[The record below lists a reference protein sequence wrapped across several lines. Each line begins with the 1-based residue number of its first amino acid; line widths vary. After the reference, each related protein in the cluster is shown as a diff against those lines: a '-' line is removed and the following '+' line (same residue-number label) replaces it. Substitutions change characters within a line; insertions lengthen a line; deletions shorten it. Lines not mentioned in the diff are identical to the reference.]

1 MSDLTPYKKRFGKEV
16 ARFRDEMDN
25 LFNRFFDM
33 EIPFSKRF
41 FGDTEWSP
49 RLDVSEGKGEI
60 LVKAEIPGC
69 EAEDLDVSI
78 EGRLLTIKGEKRQ
91 EKEEKEE
98 SYHRIERSYG
108 SFSRTVELP
117 AEVDPDTIDAT
128 YKNGVL
134 KMVLKKTVASET
146 RKIEIKAG

>member
-1 MSDLTPYKKRFGKEV
+1 MSDLIPYKKRFGKEI
-16 ARFRDEMDN
+16 ARFRDEMDS

-33 EIPFSKRF
+33 DVPFSKRF
-41 FGDTEWSP
+41 FGDAEWSP
-49 RLDVSEGKGEI
+49 SVDVSEIKDEVV
-60 LVKAEIPGC
+60 VKVEVPGC
-69 EAEDLDVSI
+69 EAKDLDVSLD
-78 EGRLLTIKGEKRQ
+78 GRLLTIRGEKRQ

-98 SYHRIERSYG
+98 NYHRVERSYG

-117 AEVDPDTIDAT
+117 AEVDPEAIDAS

-134 KMVLKKTVASET
+134 KVALKKTKSTET